1 MQEQIINILADATG
15 RDTAD
20 FSDASQILKLVL
32 ERQKHLVN
40 QEEG

>member
-20 FSDASQILKLVL
+20 FSDASQKPFFEV
-32 ERQKHLVN
+32 VF
-40 QEEG
+40 

>member
-20 FSDASQILKLVL
+20 FSDASQTFLKV
-32 ERQKHLVN
+32 VF
-40 QEEG
+40 